1 MSSRNQTGNRAR
13 GTDQAEQGPP
23 RVGPRPLALHLWL
36 TMTGLMSSCA
46 ALPALRSA
54 SPLWKLAGLSVDPE
68 LDAAI
73 GAADP
78 AALQAAV
85 VRSARTRMD
94 AFLRGVRAYHQH
106 PYRREAETAP
116 VAWSD
121 GATRLLEYGTA
132 RRGTGEGGP
141 AVLLA
146 PSLINRGY
154 ILDLA
159 PDCSLA
165 RFLARSGVR
174 PYLIDWGAPGTA
186 ERDFGLAE
194 YVARLE
200 TAIDRAAEATG
211 GPVAVVGY
219 CMGGLLALA
228 AALGRK
234 DAVSGLALLATP
246 WDFHAEQAER
256 AKATSAV
263 VAPSLPMFQQSG
275 MPVDVIQ
282 TLFAALDPFLASRK
296 FVEFADL
303 DPDSVAAR
311 RFVALEDWLNDGV
324 PLAGPVARET
334 ILGWYGENL
343 PGTGAWTVGGRPIRP
358 DAFDGPALVVVPDAD
373 RIVPPASALALGR
386 ALPNAELRL
395 ARTGHIGMIVGGR
408 AEREVWRPLADW
420 ARSL

>member
-1 MSSRNQTGNRAR
+1 MSKRNHTGTRAGR
-13 GTDQAEQGPP
+13 TEPAAVPP

-54 SPLWKLAGLSVDPE
+54 SPLWRLAGLSVDPE
-68 LDAAI
+68 LDAAL

-78 AALQAAV
+78 AALQDAV
-85 VRSARTRMD
+85 VRAARTRMD
-94 AFLRGVRAYHQH
+94 AFLRGLRAYHRH
-106 PYRREAETAP
+106 PYRRDATTAP
-116 VAWSD
+116 ALWSE
-121 GATRLLEYGTA
+121 GTTELLDYGTA
-132 RRGTGEGGP
+132 DGGP
-141 AVLLA
+141 AVLLV
-146 PSLINRGY
+146 PSLINRAY

-165 RFLARSGVR
+165 RYLARSGLR
-174 PYLIDWGAPGTA
+174 PLLLDWGAPGPA
-186 ERDFGLAE
+186 ERGFGLAD

-200 TAIDRAAEATG
+200 TAIDRAAAMG

-228 AALGRK
+228 GALGRPA
-234 DAVSGLALLATP
+234 AVSGLALLATP
-246 WDFHAEQAER
+246 WDFHANQPER
-256 AKATSAV
+256 ARATAAV
-263 VAPSLPMFQQSG
+263 VAPWLPLFDRTG

-296 FVEFADL
+296 FVEFAAL
-303 DPDSVAAR
+303 DPASAAAR

-324 PLAGPVARET
+324 PLTGPVARET
-334 ILGWYGENL
+334 VLGWYGDNL
-343 PGTGAWTVGGRPIRP
+343 PGAGAWSVGGRPVRAG
-358 DAFDGPALVVVPDAD
+358 DFGGPALVVVPDTD
-373 RIVPPASALALGR
+373 RIVPPDSALALGR
-386 ALPNAELRL
+386 ALPNAQLRL

-420 ARSL
+420 ARDP

>member
-1 MSSRNQTGNRAR
+1 
-13 GTDQAEQGPP
+13 
-23 RVGPRPLALHLWL
+23 VGPRPLALHLWL

-68 LDAAI
+68 LDAAV

-85 VRSARTRMD
+85 VRTARRRMD
-94 AFLRGVRAYHQH
+94 AFLRGVRAYHRH
-106 PYRREAETAP
+106 PYRREAGTAP

-121 GATRLLEYGTA
+121 GTTRMLDYGTA
-132 RRGTGEGGP
+132 KGGTAKGGAAKGGAARDVP

-159 PDCSLA
+159 SDCSLA
-165 RFLARSGVR
+165 RFLARAGTR
-174 PYLIDWGAPGTA
+174 PYLLDWGAPGPA
-186 ERDFGLAE
+186 ERDFGLAD

-200 TAIDRAAEATG
+200 TAIDRVAQATG

-228 AALGRK
+228 AALGRTERV
-234 DAVSGLALLATP
+234 AGLALLATP

-263 VAPSLPMFQQSG
+263 VAPWLPMFQTAG

-303 DPDSVAAR
+303 DPDSVTAR

-334 ILGWYGENL
+334 VLGWYGDNL
-343 PGTGAWTVGGRPIRP
+343 PGTGGWTVGGRPVRP
-358 DAFDGPALVVVPDAD
+358 EGFTGPALVVVPDSD

-420 ARSL
+420 VRAL